1 LETPVDPLARLRE
14 AIDRLDREFI
24 RLLADRL
31 RAVREIG
38 DHKGRNKDAV
48 LRDDDRERT
57 LFEMW
62 AREAESQGVS
72 AYFAGR
78 VLREILN
85 WSRRDQERFSS
96 PTRRAA
102 PGALGARRLPGRAGC
117 YSDPDHRQGVRD
129 ARRRAARARRLRSFA
144 AAIDALE
151 AGAIDY
157 ALLPIENTIAG
168 SINEVYDLI
177 GTGR

>member
-85 WSRRDQERFSS
+85 WSRRDQERFLE
-96 PTRRAA
+96 PDA
-102 PGALGARRLPGRAGC
+102 PGGAGSRSARVGYQGVPAC
-117 YSDPDHRQGVRD
+117 YSDLTIGKVFGVGPGPVIYSIVYLLHRGSRRFRRSGVR
-129 ARRRAARARRLRSFA
+129 
-144 AAIDALE
+144 
-151 AGAIDY
+151 
-157 ALLPIENTIAG
+157 
-168 SINEVYDLI
+168 
-177 GTGR
+177 